1 MKKLTTEIF
10 IQHAQKIHGN
20 KYNYSKSIYVNGNI
34 KMEIICPIHGS
45 FWQKSWSH
53 ISGRGCPICNS
64 SKGELKIKRIL
75 DKKSI
80 KYIQQKK
87 FDECM
92 KIKPLPFDF
101 YLPEN
106 NICIEYDGRQH
117 FEPIKMFGG
126 NKAFKIRTEN
136 DKIKNQYCYDNGI
149 KLIRIPYWE
158 KDNISNILLNL

>member
-20 KYNYSKSIYVNGNI
+20 KYDYSKSIYINAHTKI
-34 KMEIICPIHGS
+34 EIICKKHGS
-45 FWQKSWSH
+45 FWQKSWHH

-64 SKGELKIKRIL
+64 SKGEIEVKRIL

-92 KIKPLPFDF
+92 KIKPLSFDF

-158 KDNISNILLNL
+158 KNNISNILLNL

>member
-1 MKKLTTEIF
+1 MK
-10 IQHAQKIHGN
+10 
-20 KYNYSKSIYVNGNI
+20 
-34 KMEIICPIHGS
+34 C
-45 FWQKSWSH
+45 
-53 ISGRGCPICNS
+53 GCPICKS
-64 SKGELKIKRIL
+64 SKGEIEVKRIL
-75 DKKSI
+75 DEKSI

-87 FDECM
+87 FDEC
-92 KIKPLPFDF
+92 KNIRILPFDF